1 MSDKKTHNIY
11 MLDTEKLTNL
21 GKSINEQIT
30 RIIEQSNGNS
40 RYKYK
45 LQDLKDETDF
55 QGFSIKLYYRNEE
68 KDSRIKLFC
77 ESFVKE
83 NQEVV
88 RSFTRSSSSIMFIWN
103 KKSIYAVT
111 TGQGFRA
118 IEEYCMQK
126 FGLLVISA
134 FNAFKITALDSN
146 TLSSIV
152 HSSKTIYS
160 NEVDFIDVTEL
171 DTIYKEITGR
181 LNDIGIVKKII
192 NNDETK
198 KSSIKVIGKNY
209 IQFSNSMNLNDLL
222 HLLSLLNAYN
232 YNQISDSFNLISP
245 IDNKTCKSIIDRN
258 NKAVIEKMFDA
269 IKKGDTFCF
278 DLFHKNTNDFITA
291 TEYIVEN
298 KKRDLISEEEIRPW
312 EFIKN
317 AYDAYLDGK
326 DYDYNSFES
335 FIYSSKIIAKNEER
349 VITSEKILNHISG
362 EIEINGHSYFVF
374 YGNYYSI
381 TQSYTERL
389 NESLTQKL
397 SIERT
402 TDKIKTLWK
411 KDDKEDD
418 FNRNASNNEGYI
430 HIHKVK
436 PDYIEFADL
445 IKQEGNDMYIVH
457 VKDGFDDDM
466 RALDR
471 QVELSIHKLMDLRN
485 KNNSK
490 FMKKLYENA
499 KKNKEARNITEDFK
513 TEESFI
519 KAMKE
524 CDIHYII
531 AIRPPKKNL
540 LENKSNIAKHC
551 LNALILR
558 CYNQGIDL
566 KINII

>member
-88 RSFTRSSSSIMFIWN
+88 MSFTRSSSSIMFIWN

-258 NKAVIEKMFDA
+258 NKAVIEKMFDT

-335 FIYSSKIIAKNEER
+335 FIYSSKIISKNEER

-362 EIEINGHSYFVF
+362 EIEINDHSYFVF

>member
-258 NKAVIEKMFDA
+258 NKAVIEKMFDT

-335 FIYSSKIIAKNEER
+335 FIYSSKIISKNEER

-362 EIEINGHSYFVF
+362 EIEINDHSYFVF

>member
-209 IQFSNSMNLNDLL
+209 IQFSNSMNFNDLL
-222 HLLSLLNAYN
+222 HLLSLLNTYN

-335 FIYSSKIIAKNEER
+335 FIYSSKIISKNEER

-362 EIEINGHSYFVF
+362 EIEINDHSYFVF

>member
-103 KKSIYAVT
+103 KKRIYAVT

-209 IQFSNSMNLNDLL
+209 IQFSNSMNFNDLL

-258 NKAVIEKMFDA
+258 NKAVIEKMFDT

-335 FIYSSKIIAKNEER
+335 FIYSSKIISKNEER

-362 EIEINGHSYFVF
+362 EIEINDHSYFVF